1 MKFIYVSILALALTA
16 CSQSNSSQS
25 DNKSTESSTGSPQDY
40 SVVDKFC
47 GKWSASDKPDEIIT
61 ITKSPD
67 FEKSHT
73 CIVND
78 GKTEVVFPF
87 EIKESIFK
95 LRQPEYWVQILHDE
109 KSNQLLWKTV
119 RYDEIEG
126 KVVRTYN
133 FKES

>member
-1 MKFIYVSILALALTA
+1 MKFIYVSIPALALTA

-25 DNKSTESSTGSPQDY
+25 DNTSKESSTESAQDY

-47 GKWSASDKPDEIIT
+47 GKWTASDKPDEIIT

-67 FEKSHT
+67 FEKTHT
-73 CIVND
+73 RILND
-78 GKTEVVFPF
+78 GKTDVVFPI
-87 EIKESIFK
+87 EIKESIFN
-95 LRQPEYWVQILHDE
+95 LRQPENWVQIIHDE
-109 KSNQLLWKTV
+109 KNNQLLWNTV